1 MGSSSVEKEAPRH
14 PLGPWQ
20 CLVCIFCK
28 DVKYPD
34 GITMDTCV
42 IAIAGTAALSKE
54 GWFVEDLAV
63 DKVVDFAGWTKDW
76 EVDSIPEPTGL
87 DKEPSG
93 KPYTAY
99 GTSMGVYQLATNPAP
114 AGTPGA
120 GKTIIEY
127 LQELPKDCRV
137 IFSGHSLGGALSP
150 ILPMCIE
157 SAGLFN
163 KIEDPSNNILTLPA
177 AGATPGEKVL
187 SEIYD
192 KLFPA
197 NEQNGYKTFNANLYN
212 TLDIVSQA
220 WCTDASVSTERNIHN
235 ILKIY
240 GNLHEPLH
248 AIVEKLIKKEVESA
262 ESSGVIYY
270 PIRGNAFEGKKPTE
284 PPTGLPGFIKEVIL
298 QHTKAF
304 YDELKVTEFTASLY
318 STFVGF
324 EGVEKQNLR
333 VASKRYPVIRWAS
346 EDDLLG
352 DDRENIYPYD
362 DVFGYDEDSSVGSY

>member
-76 EVDSIPEPTGL
+76 KVGSVPEPTGL

-137 IFSGHSLGGALSP
+137 KFSGHSLGGALSP

-220 WCTDASVSTERNIHN
+220 WCTDASVSPERNIHN

-240 GNLHEPLH
+240 ANLH
-248 AIVEKLIKKEVESA
+248 AEKVL
-262 ESSGVIYY
+262 
-270 PIRGNAFEGKKPTE
+270 
-284 PPTGLPGFIKEVIL
+284 
-298 QHTKAF
+298 
-304 YDELKVTEFTASLY
+304 
-318 STFVGF
+318 
-324 EGVEKQNLR
+324 
-333 VASKRYPVIRWAS
+333 
-346 EDDLLG
+346 
-352 DDRENIYPYD
+352 DRPD
-362 DVFGYDEDSSVGSY
+362 